1 MGQLKLKE
9 QHPIF
14 LLGKSHK
21 WRSVVGYSPWG
32 PQESDMT
39 GTFLFG
45 QLGLVRWQW
54 LLESER
60 NKRRGYG
67 ERERKDGVGGNQRM
81 TSKQRE

>member
-1 MGQLKLKE
+1 MKLKE

-21 WRSVVGYSPWG
+21 WRSLVGYSPWG

-54 LLESER
+54 LWESER